1 MARRPSA
8 RGVGNVV
15 LIALLSGVLVTQAIQ
30 AIANHEPADKVSVA
44 AASIDATPLLAIPTQ
59 QAGNA
64 TAETTIPILDTTMR
78 VSSPSDLVLALSAE
92 CALWT
97 NTATDP
103 FDDEGA
109 TNGQDHQE
117 SIARVEVFL
126 TLDDMIVPVADGEA
140 AGGATT
146 NPDVVA
152 QRGHV
157 VYCNRAVRQQVE
169 GFDEEDDEDE
179 IIRLYNRTR
188 SSNAF
193 SWIAQDVGVDCPDPQ
208 TDPVTECY
216 DNGSGGNN
224 VIHVEAFARLAV
236 EVICDHGAEDP
247 NKVCPLT
254 VTNDGV
260 QNPAAR
266 AAVGKRSLVIEPT
279 KLINDEDVNETDPP
293 PAP

>member
-1 MARRPSA
+1 MARHPSG
-8 RGVGNVV
+8 RSLGNAA
-15 LIALLSGVLVTQAIQ
+15 LIALLAGVLVTQAIQ
-30 AIANHEPADKVSVA
+30 AMAEHEPADKVSVA
-44 AASIDATPLLAIPTQ
+44 AASVDTTPLLAIPTSPGG
-59 QAGNA
+59 GN
-64 TAETTIPILDTTMR
+64 TSAESTIKILDTTMR

-103 FDDEGA
+103 DDETG
-109 TNGQDHQE
+109 TDHQE
-117 SIARVEVFL
+117 TLARVEVFL
-126 TLDDMIVPVADGEA
+126 TLDEMIVPVADGEA
-140 AGGATT
+140 AGGPTT
-146 NPDVVA
+146 DPDVVA
-152 QRGHV
+152 ERGNV

-169 GFDEEDDEDE
+169 NFDRTGEEDNL
-179 IIRLYNRTR
+179 IRLYNRTR

-208 TDPVTECY
+208 TDPATECY

-236 EVICDHGAEDP
+236 QVICDHGAEDP
-247 NKVCPLT
+247 NKMCPPT